1 MNTIKNIDYR
11 LTPHETIIVICY
23 QNQHDEDVVLMPKY
37 NDVYEFASQNA
48 YLEWIQ
54 SDIVE
59 GEFLHKYHS
68 VTFDELLED
77 ENLSVSLFKDYINAG
92 KNKKTCKCS
101 KPCE

>member
-23 QNQHDEDVVLMPKY
+23 QNEEDKDIVLMPTY
-37 NDVYEFASQNA
+37 NDVYEFASINN

-59 GEFLHKYHS
+59 GEFTHKYYS

-77 ENLSVSLFKDYINAG
+77 ENLSLSMFRDYINAG
-92 KNKKTCKCS
+92 KQSKACKCS
-101 KPCE
+101 KPCK